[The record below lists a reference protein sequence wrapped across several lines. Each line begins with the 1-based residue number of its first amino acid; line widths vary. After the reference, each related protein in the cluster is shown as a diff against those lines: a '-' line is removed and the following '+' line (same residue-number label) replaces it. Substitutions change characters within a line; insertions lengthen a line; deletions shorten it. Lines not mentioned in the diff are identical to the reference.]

1 MLRNVMMGGACHEI
15 NSTRVEMAANIEHEA
30 LTRCSSGL
38 TDLLQHNLHLS
49 SKLLEKGLVTEQVH
63 GWVLTAH
70 GVSNQEKAARL
81 VSCVSDR
88 VKTSGHL
95 YSAFLEILKGELYF
109 KEIVERI
116 CAEHS
121 MFSLCVYGLC
131 INMNSISLNIF

>member
-1 MLRNVMMGGACHEI
+1 
-15 NSTRVEMAANIEHEA
+15 MAANIEHEA

-38 TDLLQHNLHLS
+38 SDLLQLNLHLS

-63 GWVLTAH
+63 GWVLTAL
-70 GVSNQEKAARL
+70 GVSDQEKAARL

-95 YSAFLEILKGELYF
+95 YSAFLDILKGEPYF

-121 MFSLCVYGLC
+121 MSTLCVYGSC
-131 INMNSISLNIF
+131 ILYKCSLFFRNTSRLKLK